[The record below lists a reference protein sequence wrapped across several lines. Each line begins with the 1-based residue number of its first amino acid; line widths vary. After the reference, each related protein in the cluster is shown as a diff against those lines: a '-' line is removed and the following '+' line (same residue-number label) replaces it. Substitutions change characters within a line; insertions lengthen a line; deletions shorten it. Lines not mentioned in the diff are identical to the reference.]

1 MKINFDKLQGSEK
14 LISLVENK
22 FTEDMKIEEIPSL
35 LYLSRNGKK
44 AHLGGRGE
52 VTIFFGPPKSGKS
65 IVLEMITGVL
75 LREDGEM
82 GPLKKCETAKNI
94 LYIDMEQSI
103 LEWSVA
109 MNRVMKYSNISSIPS
124 NFLSMNFTS
133 EFPTDRSFYL
143 KELLNAI
150 EEVDVVILDGVADL
164 VDSDSN
170 PDIAKVSSEEL
181 KSLAV
186 SKDCLIIGV
195 LHTDAKG
202 TRPRDHIG
210 TKYQKIASSLIR
222 VEKSEHSNMFSLKSY
237 MNRNSGDW
245 ESVNFYVNTDNK
257 MVDFRSLEKSKDFK
271 GANFVN
277 TKKDTTFTP
286 EEDGWDILTGNNKI
300 KNLKNLKDGI

>member
-1 MKINFDKLQGSEK
+1 MQIDFTKLTGSDK
-14 LISLVENK
+14 LISLIERK
-22 FTEDMKIEEIPSL
+22 FTEDMKVEKIPSL
-35 LYLSRNGKK
+35 IYLERDKK
-44 AHLGGRGE
+44 RAHLGGRGE

-65 IVLEMITGVL
+65 IVLEMLTGLL

-82 GPLKKCETAKNI
+82 GPLKKCKSAENI
-94 LYIDMEQSI
+94 LYIDMEQSV
-103 LEWSVA
+103 LEWSVD
-109 MNRVMKYSNISSIPS
+109 MNRVMKYAEIDKIPS

-133 EFPTDRSFYL
+133 EFPNDRSFYL
-143 KELLNAI
+143 DELLNAI
-150 EEVDVVILDGVADL
+150 EKVDVVILDGVADL

-170 PDIAKVSSEEL
+170 PDKAKVSSERL

-186 SKDCLIIGV
+186 SKDCLIVGV

-245 ESVNFYVNTDNK
+245 ESVNFYVNGDNK
-257 MVDFRSLEKSKDFK
+257 MVDFRSLEKSKEFK

-277 TKKDTTFTP
+277 PKKDSIFTK
-286 EEDGWDILTGNNKI
+286 EIDLDLLTNKSGITNI
-300 KNLKNLKDGI
+300 KNMKHGI

>member
-1 MKINFDKLQGSEK
+1 MQIDFNKLAGSDK
-14 LISLVENK
+14 LISLIERK
-22 FTEDMKIEEIPSL
+22 FTEDMKVEKIPSL
-35 LYLSRNGKK
+35 IYLERDKKK

-65 IVLEMITGVL
+65 IVLEMITGLL

-82 GPLKKCETAKNI
+82 GPLKKCKTAENI
-94 LYIDMEQSI
+94 LYIDMEQSV

-109 MNRVMKYSNISSIPS
+109 MNRVMKYAEIDKIPS

-133 EFPTDRSFYL
+133 EFPNDRSFYL
-143 KELLNAI
+143 EELLNAI
-150 EEVDVVILDGVADL
+150 EKIDVVILDGVADL

-170 PDIAKVSSEEL
+170 PDIAKISSESL

-210 TKYQKIASSLIR
+210 TKYQKIASSLVR

-245 ESVNFYVNTDNK
+245 ESVNFYVNADNK
-257 MVDFRSLEKSKDFK
+257 MVDFRSLEKSKEFK

-277 TKKDTTFTP
+277 PKKDSIFSK
-286 EEDGWDILTGNNKI
+286 EIDLDLLTNKSGITNI
-300 KNLKNLKDGI
+300 KNMKHGI